1 MEKIGSTLTETL
13 VINARQLRKEIRHG
27 KNSDYTLFM
36 IQPQADM
43 TKAERQNTQ
52 NWDNLANHPLY
63 DILIQFRDTVFS
75 ETIPVDSMDTT
86 IEHEIKPKPNSFN
99 KYLSK

>member
-52 NWDNLANHPLY
+52 SWDNLANHPLY
-63 DILIQFRDTVFS
+63 DMLI
-75 ETIPVDSMDTT
+75 
-86 IEHEIKPKPNSFN
+86 
-99 KYLSK
+99 